1 MDLSRRS
8 AARRQLLLGA
18 AALLAA
24 PAVALAQPAFP
35 SKPVRVIVP
44 FPPGGTSD
52 LVARLLADKLAAALG
67 QPVVVESRPGANG
80 IIASDFVARATD
92 GHTLLFASAAHASNA
107 TLYPRLPYDSARD
120 FVPVALVVAPGPMV
134 IVAHPSLPAKNVAE
148 LIEAAKKNPGK
159 IAYASAGIGNTLHLA
174 GEMFGQMA
182 GVQMLHV
189 PYKGA
194 APALNDLMGG
204 QVQLMFNSA
213 LAVAPQVKDGK
224 LKLLAQTGAKR
235 SPALPADLP
244 TVAEAGL
251 PGFEVTGWFGLF
263 APASLP
269 PEAVKRLNA
278 EVQRAMATPEAR
290 DKLVLLGSP
299 EPPTLQPEAFAAF
312 VDAETK
318 RYAKVIRTAN
328 LSLDMPGNEGTR
340 R

>member
-1 MDLSRRS
+1 MMDKPSLTRRALLI
-8 AARRQLLLGA
+8 AAFAAAAFAA
-18 AALLAA
+18 AALPLHAA
-24 PAVALAQPAFP
+24 AWP
-35 SKPVRVIVP
+35 SKPLRIVLP
-44 FPPGGTSD
+44 FPGGGTSD
-52 LVARLLADKLAAALG
+52 LVARLLAEKLAATLG
-67 QPVVVESRPGANG
+67 QPVVVESKPGANG

-92 GHTLLFASAAHASNA
+92 GHTLLFASAANASNA
-107 TLYPRLPYDSARD
+107 TLYPKLPYDSASD
-120 FVPVALVVAPGPMV
+120 LVPVALVVAPGPMV
-134 IVAHPSLPAKNVAE
+134 IVALPSLPAKNVPE
-148 LIEAAKKNPGK
+148 LIEVARKNPGK
-159 IAYASAGIGNTLHLA
+159 IAYASAGVGNTLHLA
-174 GEMFGQMA
+174 GEMFSQMA

-194 APALNDLMGG
+194 APALNDLLGG

-213 LAVAPQVKDGK
+213 LVVSPQVKEGK
-224 LKLLAQTGAKR
+224 LKLIAQTGAKR

-269 PEAVKRLNA
+269 ADAVKRLNA

-299 EPPTLQPEAFAAF
+299 EPATLSPEEFAAF

-318 RYAKVIRTAN
+318 RYAKVIKAAH
-328 LSLDMPGNEGTR
+328 LSLDTPAN
-340 R
+340 

>member
-1 MDLSRRS
+1 MSFRISRP
-8 AARRQLLLGA
+8 RRRLLLGGTA
-18 AALLAA
+18 GLLA
-24 PAVALAQPAFP
+24 PRLALAQPAFP
-35 SKPVRVIVP
+35 SRPLRLVLP

-67 QPVVVESRPGANG
+67 QPVVVESKPGANG
-80 IIASDFVARATD
+80 IIATDFVAKSGD

-107 TLYPRLPYDSARD
+107 TLYPKLPYDSARD
-120 FVPVALVVAPGPMV
+120 FVPVALVVPPGPMV
-134 IVAHPSLPAKNVAE
+134 IVAHPGLPAKNVPE
-148 LIEAAKKNPGK
+148 LIEAAKKSPGK
-159 IAYASAGIGNTLHLA
+159 IAYASAGVGNTLHLA
-174 GEMFGQMA
+174 GEMFDQMA

-194 APALNDLMGG
+194 APALNDLIGG

-213 LAVAPQVKDGK
+213 LVVAPQVKEGR

-244 TVAEAGL
+244 TVAESGL

-278 EVQRAMATPEAR
+278 EVLRAMATPEAR
-290 DKLVLLGSP
+290 EKLALLGNP
-299 EPPTLQPEAFAAF
+299 EPATLSPEAFGAF
-312 VDAETK
+312 VEAETA
-318 RYAKVIRTAN
+318 RYAKVIKAAN
-328 LSLDMPGNEGTR
+328 LRLDNPGN
-340 R
+340 